1 MKYKIIA
8 MDFDGTL
15 LTDDKK
21 VSSKTEKV
29 LRELKKEGYY
39 IVGATARTLD
49 GLRDVVPI
57 DMFNYIIINN
67 GVSIY
72 NPEEDTDE
80 WMGFLE
86 QQEAEKITKAVEE
99 YATQIDIISGNKYY
113 IYKQKKKSN
122 LPFIIDIDS
131 VSEVHEK
138 IARMNIFLK
147 SGEEARKHYKWI
159 STNFPDINCFV
170 MQDSKDDRQWL
181 IINPQNI
188 NKSHTLKHLGDNLGV
203 SSEEMIF
210 FGDGLNDLEIIESV
224 GLGVAMGNALPEVK
238 DQAKAITTS
247 NEEDGIAEFVLTLK
261 KKR

>member
-21 VSSKTEKV
+21 VSPKTEKV

-72 NPEEDTDE
+72 NIDENTDE
-80 WMGFLE
+80 WMGYLT
-86 QQEAEKITKAVEE
+86 QQEAQSITEKVEK

-113 IYKQKKKSN
+113 IYKQKKNSD

-131 VSEVHEK
+131 
-138 IARMNIFLK
+138 I
-147 SGEEARKHYKWI
+147 
-159 STNFPDINCFV
+159 
-170 MQDSKDDRQWL
+170 
-181 IINPQNI
+181 
-188 NKSHTLKHLGDNLGV
+188 
-203 SSEEMIF
+203 
-210 FGDGLNDLEIIESV
+210 
-224 GLGVAMGNALPEVK
+224 
-238 DQAKAITTS
+238 
-247 NEEDGIAEFVLTLK
+247 
-261 KKR
+261 

>member
-72 NPEEDTDE
+72 NIDENADE
-80 WMGFLE
+80 WMGYLT
-86 QQEAEKITKAVEE
+86 QQEAQSITEKVEK

-113 IYKQKKKSN
+113 IYKQKKNSD

-131 VSEVHEK
+131 IEEVNEK
-138 IARMNIFLK
+138 IARMNIFLEP
-147 SGEEARKHYKWI
+147 GEDAKKHYEWI
-159 STNFPDINCFV
+159 TNNFSNVNCFI
-170 MQDSKDDRQWL
+170 MQDSKDERQWL

-188 NKSHTLKHLGDNLGV
+188 NKQHTLAHLGDTLDI
-203 SSEEMIF
+203 SMEEMIF
-210 FGDGLNDLEIIESV
+210 FGDGLNDLEVIESV
-224 GLGVAMGNALPEVK
+224 GMGVAMGNALPEVK
-238 DQAKAITTS
+238 ENAKAVTTS
-247 NEEDGIAEFVLTLK
+247 NEEDGIAEFVLKLK